1 VKLKREVKRVKVKD
15 LMTTDVKCCAE
26 YNTLNTAAQMMWD
39 YDIGCL
45 PVIDKEGRAIGILT
59 DRDVCMSAYIQ
70 GVPLTAAL
78 VTSAMSKEVF
88 FCTPELDL
96 AAAEKLM
103 REKQIH
109 RLLVLDTER
118 HSVGLISLND
128 IAREGAR
135 EAEMK
140 AARQVSDAEIS
151 GLLASIC
158 APRHRIIQAQAA

>member
-1 VKLKREVKRVKVKD
+1 MKVKD

-26 YNTLNTAAQMMWD
+26 YSTLNTAAQMMWEN
-39 YDIGCL
+39 DIGCV
-45 PVIDKEGRAIGILT
+45 PVIDKDGRAIGMLT

-70 GVPLTAAL
+70 GVPLTGAL

-88 FCTPELDL
+88 SCAPEADL
-96 AAAEKLM
+96 TAAEKLM

-109 RLLVLDTER
+109 RLLVIDAER
-118 HSVGLISLND
+118 HPVGLVSLND
-128 IAREGAR
+128 IALEGAR

-140 AARQVSDAEIS
+140 KARQVSDAEIS
-151 GLLASIC
+151 GLLASVC